1 MSAELENLV
10 ARGLL
15 EPLAASDEELRNQ
28 RTRGRLEL
36 REASGAGLSVD
47 SRFSLAYAGIH
58 ALTMAA
64 LRAKGY
70 RPRNTRQVAFLT
82 LAHTVSL
89 PKHSL
94 TVIARAHD
102 RRNLIEYEGKDP
114 VDEKFLAE
122 LIAAGNAL
130 EKLLPNP

>member
-1 MSAELENLV
+1 MPVSTPSRWPLCV
-10 ARGLL
+10 RRGI
-15 EPLAASDEELRNQ
+15 
-28 RTRGRLEL
+28 G
-36 REASGAGLSVD
+36 
-47 SRFSLAYAGIH
+47 
-58 ALTMAA
+58 
-64 LRAKGY
+64 
-70 RPRNTRQVAFLT
+70 
-82 LAHTVSL
+82 VSL

-102 RRNLIEYEGKDP
+102 RRNLIEYEGKDS

>member
-28 RTRGRLEL
+28 RTRGRLGL
-36 REASGAGLSVD
+36 REASGADLSVE

-64 LRAKGY
+64 LRAKGC
-70 RPRNTRQVAFLT
+70 
-82 LAHTVSL
+82 VSL